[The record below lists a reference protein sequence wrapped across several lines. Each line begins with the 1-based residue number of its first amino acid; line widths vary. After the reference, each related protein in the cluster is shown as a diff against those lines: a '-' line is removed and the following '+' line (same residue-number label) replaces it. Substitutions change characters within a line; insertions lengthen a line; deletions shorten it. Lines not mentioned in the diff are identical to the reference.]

1 MPIDQ
6 STDPV
11 TATTRRTFL
20 VRAAVGGALVTAG
33 AVAAPVG
40 PFLGIAGAQESGE
53 ELLNDAE
60 FGVFATPLELA
71 AVLVY
76 VAAIDAELL
85 DEEWTSRARQFQA
98 HHEAVATTLGTLR
111 GEDASPAEPDEALLE
126 QGTTAIEAA
135 TDQAGVLQV
144 LADLEDTLAATHL
157 ASVPVLRESFTAA
170 TVAQVLFVESQQA
183 ALLATA
189 AGGSIEDATPAT
201 ATTDA
206 SVLPDG
212 LAPATTTTTAAN

>member
-76 VAAIDAELL
+76 VAAIDERLNENAYILPG
-85 DEEWTSRARQFQA
+85 
-98 HHEAVATTLGTLR
+98 LG
-111 GEDASPAEPDEALLE
+111 DAGDRLF
-126 QGTTAIEAA
+126 GT
-135 TDQAGVLQV
+135 
-144 LADLEDTLAATHL
+144 
-157 ASVPVLRESFTAA
+157 PV
-170 TVAQVLFVESQQA
+170 
-183 ALLATA
+183 
-189 AGGSIEDATPAT
+189 D
-201 ATTDA
+201 
-206 SVLPDG
+206 
-212 LAPATTTTTAAN
+212 